1 MEIFLKG
8 NYKSFIK
15 LDVFKTKKKINKV
28 YFNVH
33 GLYAMS
39 GDRGSKSKFLASRI
53 LEKNIAN
60 VVQYSS
66 SRDWN
71 IFPSDGTYSK
81 QQESF
86 KGKTFDQEAQ
96 DLRDTIDLVL
106 DQSKLLLG
114 IEKEKLRFYIVANS
128 IGGTVIT
135 TLKDKFRYIDKIVLA
150 GSGTRPSDSTKPI
163 LSTCPTEKE
172 ILDSAAK
179 FNGELLFL
187 QGSKDDVVPIEAQDK
202 LFASYKHAKKEKV
215 IVEGANHNFSKINDK
230 DKRLAQKL
238 YLDFIIKFLSK

>member
-1 MEIFLKG
+1 MQIYLKG
-8 NYKSFIK
+8 NYKSFIR
-15 LDVFKTKKKINKV
+15 LDVFKAKRKTNKV
-28 YFNVH
+28 YLNVH

-39 GDRGSKSKFLASRI
+39 GDRGSKSKFLGNRI
-53 LEKNIAN
+53 FEKNIAN
-60 VVQYSS
+60 VAHFSS

-71 IFPSDGTYSK
+71 IFPPNGTYSK

-86 KGKTFDQEAQ
+86 KGKTFGQEAQ
-96 DLRDTIDLVL
+96 DLRDTVDLIL
-106 DQSKLLLG
+106 DQSKLLFG

-128 IGGTVIT
+128 IGGTVTT
-135 TLKDKFRYIDKIVLA
+135 TLKDKFKYLDKIVLA

-172 ILDSAAK
+172 ILDSATK
-179 FNGELLFL
+179 FKGVLLFL
-187 QGSKDDVVPIEAQDK
+187 QGSLDDVVPIEAQDK

-215 IVEGANHNFSKINDK
+215 IVEGANHNFSKINGK

-238 YLDFIIKFLSK
+238 YIDFVLKFLAK

>member
-1 MEIFLKG
+1 MNIYLKG

-15 LDVFKTKKKINKV
+15 LDVFKANRKTNKV
-28 YFNVH
+28 YLNVH

-39 GDRGSKSKFLASRI
+39 GDRGSKSKFLGNRI

-60 VVQYSS
+60 VVQFSS

-71 IFPSDGTYSK
+71 IFPPDGTYSK

-86 KGKTFDQEAQ
+86 NRKTFQQEAQ
-96 DLRDTIDLVL
+96 DLRDTIDLIL
-106 DQSKLLLG
+106 DQSKLLFG
-114 IEKEKLRFYIVANS
+114 VEKEKPRFYIVANS
-128 IGGTVIT
+128 IGGTVTT

-172 ILDSAAK
+172 ILDSAANFK
-179 FNGELLFL
+179 GELLFL

-202 LFASYKHAKKEKV
+202 LFLSYKHAKKEKI
-215 IVEGANHNFSKINDK
+215 IVEGANHNFSKINGK

-238 YLDFIIKFLSK
+238 YTDFIVKFLSK